1 MTRPRITWCPT
12 GESFMFANRF
22 RLSDVRHALLQAN
35 SSLFLFMPPAS
46 TRGLWIRRSAALI
59 MLSRHTRLR

>member
-1 MTRPRITWCPT
+1 
-12 GESFMFANRF
+12 MFANRF
-22 RLSDVRHALLQAN
+22 RLSDVRRALLQAN